1 MTTVMDDRERYP
13 AYFSTGGRVMF
24 IALVLTAALCTMDRM
39 VLSLVV
45 DPVKHDLLMTDT
57 QIGLLQGLS
66 FSLMYS
72 LAGIPLG
79 LMADRV
85 ARGKLLAA
93 AVLIW
98 SLGTVLCGFA
108 SSYEFFF
115 FARMLVGTGEA
126 ALWPVAISLIGD
138 LVPQRN
144 RGTAIGWVIIGQ
156 LMGSSF
162 SLIVGGHLLEYAALG
177 GFSNVPV
184 IGGVAPWRMLFILYG
199 VAGALAILL
208 LLTGTEPE
216 RSRSESVKLS
226 SSPLAGLVEFY
237 RFFLNNWKLMG
248 SLFALTAMIGAVQ
261 YSGAAWNV
269 PMLLRRFDYGP
280 QQIGMIMG
288 ILMITAGAFGSLGG
302 GLITKH
308 FGYSPT
314 KRCNILI
321 GAYLICSVYGLLVF
335 NPSFTVTLIVLAVP
349 TLLLALA
356 GVVQLVIVQDIVPAN
371 LRGVTTAISH
381 LFTSLLGA
389 SIGPVIVAMLTQH
402 VFQDDKMVGVSLG
415 MVVGVALLV
424 SVLLASVIRRLVMAK
439 DGHPA

>member
-1 MTTVMDDRERYP
+1 MTMIMDDRERYP

-45 DPVKHDLLMTDT
+45 DPVKQDLLLTDT

-85 ARGKLLAA
+85 ARGKLLAV

-162 SLIVGGHLLEYAALG
+162 SLIVGGQLLEYASVG
-177 GFSNVPV
+177 GLSAVPI
-184 IGGVAPWRMLFILYG
+184 IGDFAPWRMLFVIYG
-199 VAGALAILL
+199 VAGTLAIILL
-208 LLTGTEPE
+208 MAGTEPE
-216 RSRSESVKLS
+216 RSPHEGVKLS
-226 SSPLAGLVEFY
+226 SNPFAGLVEFY
-237 RFFLNNWKLMG
+237 RFFISNWKLMG

-288 ILMITAGAFGSLGG
+288 IMMITAGALGSLGG
-302 GLITKH
+302 GFITKH

-314 KRCNILI
+314 KRCTILVVS
-321 GAYLICSVYGLLVF
+321 YLICSVYGLLVF
-335 NPSFTVTLIVLAVP
+335 NPSFIVTLIVLAVP
-349 TLLLALA
+349 TLLLAMA
-356 GVVQLVIVQDIVPAN
+356 GVVKLVIVQDIVPAN
-371 LRGVTTAISH
+371 LRGVTTAINT

-389 SIGPVIVAMLTQH
+389 SIGPVVVAMITQH
-402 VFQDDKMVGVSLG
+402 IFQDDKMVGVSLG
-415 MVVGVALLV
+415 LVVGVALLV
-424 SVLLASVIRRLVMAK
+424 SVLLATVILRNVMAK
-439 DGHPA
+439 DGQAA